1 MEYDLHNRVQMRINL
16 HKLVITRWILS
27 SSTSSTSSSSGG
39 RVAFCGRNHSAT
51 AIASVSPSCQQ
62 ACVLLRSLTIIY
74 NYSDVCIK
82 QKKTKSVFEYI
93 IIVKVGRKPSVF
105 SSFIYTFLSTPSIRD
120 FHFVSK
126 TRPWPDNIALWQNI
140 ICRHDV
146 LHQCSSCH
154 ALIFAGA

>member
-1 MEYDLHNRVQMRINL
+1 MCFH
-16 HKLVITRWILS
+16 LS
-27 SSTSSTSSSSGG
+27 PCKNK
-39 RVAFCGRNHSAT
+39 RQL
-51 AIASVSPSCQQ
+51 SVSD
-62 ACVLLRSLTIIY
+62 VNITIIY
-74 NYSDVCIK
+74 NFSHICIR
-82 QKKTKSVFEYI
+82 QKELKSLFEYI

-105 SSFIYTFLSTPSIRD
+105 SSSIYTFLSTTPIRY